1 MGNRRNAQYLTDK
14 RNMGYTIEQIHK
26 AIKSDFVQREGGTA
40 WIEHLLIDS
49 RKVIYPETS
58 LFFAIK
64 SERNDGHRYLQ
75 EVYDAGV
82 RNFMIE
88 KDSIVSISTL
98 ALLKDA
104 NILVVAN
111 SLLALQQLSAWH
123 RAQFAIPIVGIT
135 GSNGKTIVKEWLY
148 QLLRDDVDVVRN
160 PKSYNSQVGVPLSVW
175 QLSEQHNL
183 GMFEAGISRPGEMEK
198 LQHIIRPNI
207 GIFTMLGEAHDE
219 GFVSRE
225 EKLNEKF
232 KLFEAADM
240 LIACDEQPL
249 VAEKLKQ
256 FKQQHP
262 GVRLYTWSR
271 VNEDAQLYLQTI
283 VQGNYTTIQSR
294 SGSRILSVRIPFTD
308 EAAIENA
315 CTCFAF
321 LMCLQRASTDILS
334 RFEELQ
340 PVEMRMQLKEGINN
354 CILINDSYSSD
365 LHSLRIALDFMEQQS
380 SGYKRTLI
388 VSDILESGKEEL
400 ELYTELAK
408 LIRQKG
414 IQRLIGIGSVISKH
428 AVLFDSSA
436 VFYSDSQTFIA
447 QFSAVD
453 YTNEIILL
461 KGARMFQF
469 EKISKLVERRV
480 HETVMEINLNA
491 LVHNLNVY
499 RSKLKPGVKL
509 MAMVKAF
516 SYGAGSYEIAKVLEF
531 NRIDYLTVAYADEG
545 VTLRKAGIKSPVM
558 VMNPE
563 VSGFDQILEY
573 NLEPEMYNFF
583 ILEQLVKAA
592 DGEEVSIHIE
602 VDAGM
607 KRLGFDEDQIET
619 LIATLKKYPNI
630 RIKSVFAHLA
640 ASEEKKHDE
649 FTHQQIATFKRVA
662 DQITAAFDYPILRH
676 ILNSSGIVRF
686 PEAQF
691 EMVRL
696 GIGLYG
702 IDPSAG
708 LQKQLLPIGTLK
720 TVVSQL
726 RNVKAHETIGYSRRG
741 VVNID
746 SLIATVAIGYADG
759 LNRKLGNGKGSML
772 IHGKRVPTIG
782 SICMDMTML
791 DVTGMD
797 VKEGDE
803 VIVFGNENDLNS
815 VADKIGTIPYEVLT
829 SISQRVKRVYY
840 YE

>member
-1 MGNRRNAQYLTDK
+1 
-14 RNMGYTIEQIHK
+14 MGYTIEQIHK
-26 AIKSDFVQREGGTA
+26 AIQSDFVQREGGTA

-75 EVYDAGV
+75 DVYDAGV
-82 RNFMIE
+82 RNFIIE
-88 KDSIVSISTL
+88 KDSIVSISML
-98 ALLKDA
+98 AVLKDA
-104 NILVVAN
+104 NILSVAN
-111 SLLALQQLSAWH
+111 TSETLQQLAAWH
-123 RAQFAIPIVGIT
+123 RAQFTIPIVGIT

-148 QLLRDDVDVVRN
+148 QLLREDINVARN

-175 QLSEQHNL
+175 QLGEQHDL
-183 GMFEAGISRPGEMEK
+183 GFFEAGISKPHEMEK
-198 LQHIIRPNI
+198 LQRIIKPNI

-219 GFVSRE
+219 GFASRQ

-232 KLFEAADM
+232 KLFETADI
-240 LIACDEQPL
+240 LVACDEQPL
-249 VAEKLKQ
+249 VAKKLEQ
-256 FKQQHP
+256 FKKTHP
-262 GVRLYTWSR
+262 GVKLYTWSR
-271 VNEDAQLYLQTI
+271 VNERAQLYLQTI
-283 VQGNYTTIQSR
+283 SQGTHTTIQSR
-294 SGSRILSVRIPFTD
+294 SGSRILSVRIPFSD
-308 EAAIENA
+308 EASIENA

-354 CILINDSYSSD
+354 CVVINDSYSSD
-365 LHSLRIALDFMEQQS
+365 LHSLRIALDFVEQQS

-388 VSDILESGKEEL
+388 VSDILETGKEEVA
-400 ELYTELAK
+400 LYTEVAK

-436 VFYSDSQTFIA
+436 VFYSDTAAFIE

-453 YTNEIILL
+453 YNNEIVLL
-461 KGARMFQF
+461 KGARKFHF
-469 EKISKLVERRV
+469 EKISKLFERRV

-491 LVHNLNVY
+491 LVHNLNAY

-545 VTLRKAGIKSPVM
+545 VALRKAGIKSPVM

-563 VSGFDQILEY
+563 VSSFDQILEY
-573 NLEPEMYNFF
+573 NLEPEIYNFF
-583 ILEQLVKAA
+583 ILEQLVKSS

-607 KRLGFDEDQIET
+607 KRLGFDEDQIDT
-619 LIATLKKYPNI
+619 LITTLKKYPNI

-649 FTHQQIATFKRVA
+649 FTQQQITTYKRTA
-662 DQITAAFDYPILRH
+662 EQIISAFDYPILQH

-686 PEAQF
+686 PDAQF
-691 EMVRL
+691 DMVRL

-708 LQKQLLPIGTLK
+708 LQKQLQPIGTLK

-741 VVNID
+741 VVNKD

-772 IHGKRVPTIG
+772 INGKRVPTIG

-791 DVTGMD
+791 DVTGVD

-803 VIVFGNENDLNS
+803 VIIFGNENDLNS